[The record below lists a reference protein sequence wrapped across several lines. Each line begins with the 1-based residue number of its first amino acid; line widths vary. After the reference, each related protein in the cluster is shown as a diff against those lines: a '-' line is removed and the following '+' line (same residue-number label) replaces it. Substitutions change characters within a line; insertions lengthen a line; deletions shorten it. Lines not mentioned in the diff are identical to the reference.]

1 MLVFLQGT
9 PTWRP
14 ENIINIWKLRLAIY
28 AADYQN

>member
-14 ENIINIWKLRLAIY
+14 ENIVNMHLELTFGYLGR
-28 AADYQN
+28 